1 MSQTPPP
8 PSPANRLAAM
18 KEDGF
23 VDFYELLGVEPDAT
37 VTRLRT
43 TVNALYNE
51 AQSNRDHRNLNRRR
65 EYQTLLQLL
74 PQARELLLDEAK
86 RKRYDDFRDEV
97 QSGVTSISF
106 EDWVRNLKE
115 EEEVAGAQQTAVL
128 GVQDEARAGTATATA
143 QVTKQPARPVTPS
156 RVTVESEATATTRR
170 SLTGSVI
177 TVAIFFALL
186 ILLHLLLKLEL
197 SLSIFIACVA
207 GIIAWVAT
215 HRKGQT
221 TTAV

>member
-8 PSPANRLAAM
+8 PSNRLAAM

-37 VTRLRT
+37 LTRLRT
-43 TVNALYNE
+43 TVNTLYNE
-51 AQSNRDHRNLNRRR
+51 AQANRDHRNLNRRR

-97 QSGVTSISF
+97 QLGITSISF

-115 EEEVAGAQQTAVL
+115 EEEEATAEQSVVL
-128 GVQDEARAGTATATA
+128 GVQDEVRAGTVVATAKT
-143 QVTKQPARPVTPS
+143 QPARPATPS
-156 RVTVESEATATTRR
+156 RVTVGNEAAPATRR
-170 SLTGSVI
+170 SLTGSLI
-177 TVAIFFALL
+177 TVVVFFALFVILNL
-186 ILLHLLLKLEL
+186 ILKLDL
-197 SLSIFIACVA
+197 SLSILIACIA
-207 GIIAWVAT
+207 GIVTWFAT

-221 TTAV
+221 PTAV

>member
-1 MSQTPPP
+1 MSQTPPSP
-8 PSPANRLAAM
+8 PANRLAAM

-97 QSGVTSISF
+97 QRGITSISF
-106 EDWVRNLKE
+106 EDWARNLKE
-115 EEEVAGAQQTAVL
+115 EEDVAGAQQSAVL
-128 GVQDEARAGTATATA
+128 GIQDEARAGTTVATA
-143 QVTKQPARPVTPS
+143 QVTKQPVRPASPS
-156 RVTVESEATATTRR
+156 RVTVENEATVTTRR

-177 TVAIFFALL
+177 TVAVFFALL
-186 ILLHLLLKLEL
+186 IVLHLIVKLDL
-197 SLSIFIACVA
+197 SLSIFISCVA
-207 GIIAWVAT
+207 GIVAWFAT

-221 TTAV
+221 KTAV

>member
-8 PSPANRLAAM
+8 PSNRLAAV

-37 VTRLRT
+37 LTRLRT

-51 AQSNRDHRNLNRRR
+51 AQANRDHRNLNRRR

-86 RKRYDDFRDEV
+86 RKRYDEFREEV
-97 QSGVTSISF
+97 QRGITSISF
-106 EDWVRNLKE
+106 EDWARNLKE
-115 EEEVAGAQQTAVL
+115 EEEEATAGQSVVL
-128 GVQDEARAGTATATA
+128 GVQDEARDGAVVATAKT
-143 QVTKQPARPVTPS
+143 QPARPVAPS
-156 RVTVESEATATTRR
+156 RVTVGNDAVPATRR
-170 SLTGSVI
+170 SLTGSLI
-177 TVAIFFALL
+177 TVVVFFALFVILNL
-186 ILLHLLLKLEL
+186 ILKLDL
-197 SLSIFIACVA
+197 SLSILIACVA
-207 GIIAWVAT
+207 GIVTWFAT

-221 TTAV
+221 RTAV

>member
-1 MSQTPPP
+1 MSQTPPSP
-8 PSPANRLAAM
+8 PANRLAAI

-43 TVNALYNE
+43 TVNAIYNE

-74 PQARELLLDEAK
+74 PQARELLLDEGK
-86 RKRYDDFRDEV
+86 RKRYDEFREEV
-97 QSGVTSISF
+97 QRGITSTSF
-106 EDWVRNLKE
+106 EDWARNLKE
-115 EEEVAGAQQTAVL
+115 EEEEADAEQSVVL
-128 GVQDEARAGTATATA
+128 GVQDEARAGAVVATAK
-143 QVTKQPARPVTPS
+143 VQPARPAAPS
-156 RVTVESEATATTRR
+156 RVTVGSEPVAPNRR
-170 SLTGSVI
+170 SLTGTVI
-177 TVAIFFALL
+177 AVAVFLVLF
-186 ILLHLLLKLEL
+186 ILLFLVLKLGL
-197 SLSIFIACVA
+197 PIAIIISGVASVVTWFI
-207 GIIAWVAT
+207 T